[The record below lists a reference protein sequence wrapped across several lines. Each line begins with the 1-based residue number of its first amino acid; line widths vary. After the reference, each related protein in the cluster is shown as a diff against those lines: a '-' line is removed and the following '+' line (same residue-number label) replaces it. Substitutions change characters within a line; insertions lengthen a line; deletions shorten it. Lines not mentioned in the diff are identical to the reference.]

1 MLKAYPIR
9 VRRGVMMD
17 SYGRILSVDDD
28 SAIRK
33 RISTYLEDNGFI
45 VFEAG
50 NGKEALQ
57 QFTSSKP
64 DLVLCDLIMPEMS
77 GLELLEIL
85 KKESPETPV
94 IVISATEVMGDVIE
108 ALRLGAWD
116 FIVKP
121 ITNMAVLEHAVCR
134 ALERGRLVI
143 ENRNY
148 RAQLEEKNIQLTQSL
163 GQLKEDQNA
172 GKSVQQKL
180 LPKPIFELN
189 EYIFSH
195 IVIPSLYLSG
205 DFVDYFTITENKIGF
220 YIADVSGHGASSA
233 FVTVL
238 LKSLV
243 EKMLSNYRTRQDEQI
258 LHPERVLK
266 QVSDD
271 ILQAKLGKYL
281 TMIYGVLDL
290 KENQLIYSVGGHY
303 PNPVIW
309 NGQTAEFLKG
319 TGFAVGIFKDAQFES
334 HIFPL
339 PEQFSIAMFSDGI
352 FEILQGKTLQEKE
365 NILLKVINKSQL
377 SISDV
382 LSSLGIDHES
392 GCPDDITLL
401 LMNRK
406 EACNKHLNK

>member
-1 MLKAYPIR
+1 M
-9 VRRGVMMD
+9 VD

-28 SAIRK
+28 PDILK
-33 RISTYLEDNGFI
+33 RISTYLEDSGFI
-45 VFEAG
+45 VFEAS
-50 NGKEALQ
+50 NGKEALNL
-57 QFTSSKP
+57 FASKKP

-85 KKESPETPV
+85 KKESPETPI

-116 FIVKP
+116 YIAKP

-148 RAQLEEKNIQLTQSL
+148 RAQLEEKNMQLTQSL
-163 GQLKEDQNA
+163 GQLKEDQDA

-195 IVIPSLYLSG
+195 VVIPSLYLSG
-205 DFVDYFTITENKIGF
+205 DFVDYFAISQDKIGF

-243 EKMLSNYRTRQDEQI
+243 EQMLSNYQTRNDELI
-258 LHPERVLK
+258 LNPDRVLK
-266 QVSDD
+266 HISDD

-290 KENQLIYSVGGHY
+290 KENQLVYSVGGHY

-309 NGQTAEFLKG
+309 NGKVATFLEG
-319 TGFAVGIFKDAQFES
+319 TGFAVGIFKDARFES
-334 HIFPL
+334 HTCPL
-339 PEQFSIAMFSDGI
+339 PEQFSLAMFSDGI
-352 FEILQGKTLQEKE
+352 FEILHGKNLQEKE
-365 NILLKVINKSQL
+365 ERLLEIVNKSQL
-377 SISDV
+377 SVEDI
-382 LSSLGIDHES
+382 LSSLGIKNES

-401 LMNRK
+401 LMNRNDV
-406 EACNKHLNK
+406 CNKHISK

>member
-1 MLKAYPIR
+1 
-9 VRRGVMMD
+9 MME

-28 SAIRK
+28 PK
-33 RISTYLEDNGFI
+33 MQERISTYLEDSGFVVYGANNG
-45 VFEAG
+45 E
-50 NGKEALQ
+50 EALEI
-57 QFTSSKP
+57 FARDKP
-64 DLVLCDLIMPEMS
+64 DLVLCDLIMPKMS
-77 GLELLEIL
+77 GLKLLEIL

-94 IVISATEVMGDVIE
+94 IVVSATDVMGDVIQ

-116 FIVKP
+116 YIAKP
-121 ITNMAVLEHAVCR
+121 ITNMTVLEHAVCK

-180 LPKPIFELN
+180 LPNTLFELN
-189 EYIFSH
+189 DYVFSH
-195 IVIPSLYLSG
+195 AVIPSLYLSG
-205 DFVDYFTITENKIGF
+205 DFVDYFNITPSQVGF

-243 EKMLSNYRTRQDEQI
+243 GQLLSNYQSRQDELI
-258 LHPERVLK
+258 LQPEKVLK
-266 QVSDD
+266 QISDD

-290 KENQLIYSVGGHY
+290 KENLLVYSVGGHY

-309 NGQTAEFLKG
+309 DGKVASFLQG
-319 TGFAVGIFKDAQFES
+319 EGFAVGILKEAKFES
-334 HIFPL
+334 YVCAL
-339 PEQFSIAMFSDGI
+339 PPQFSLAMFSDGI
-352 FEILQGKTLQEKE
+352 FEVIKGNTLEEKE
-365 NILLKVINKSQL
+365 KNLLEAINKSQNCVED
-377 SISDV
+377 I
-382 LSSLGIDHES
+382 LSSLGVNSES
-392 GCPDDITLL
+392 RCPDDITLL
-401 LMNRK
+401 LMSRH
-406 EACNKHLNK
+406 EACKHMNK